1 MTTEAEEELKRLR
14 LRRGLHKGTVTRAFN
29 FVNDTVKFE
38 SSSEDML
45 QTRKAGLISALFEY
59 KEVHLEI
66 LALCPQ
72 DPEILD
78 VLEERYYVALS
89 KLEQQLKKL
98 AEKRVVISKP
108 DSSKLPSIE
117 IPVFSGRDFTKYT
130 PFMDLFTAVI
140 DKNDSLSDVQ
150 KLFYLRKY
158 LSDEALAIIVNL
170 PLVNESYK
178 EAIDLLKKRYD
189 NKARLI
195 SNHIN
200 IILEMPS
207 VQRGTA
213 VAIRSFISDVKQ
225 QVYALKNLKQPID
238 QWDMLLI
245 NILTK
250 KLDQYTNRAF
260 QFDRDTDKLPTLV
273 EFLEKRANA
282 LEESGDKSAHESIS
296 KKSFPKGITG
306 WLQPSL
312 TDYNLFGG
320 PIMFESYDSV
330 YHIGWSWKG

>member
-130 PFMDLFTAVI
+130 PLHG
-140 DKNDSLSDVQ
+140 
-150 KLFYLRKY
+150 
-158 LSDEALAIIVNL
+158 
-170 PLVNESYK
+170 
-178 EAIDLLKKRYD
+178 
-189 NKARLI
+189 LI
-195 SNHIN
+195 YCGH
-200 IILEMPS
+200 
-207 VQRGTA
+207 
-213 VAIRSFISDVKQ
+213 
-225 QVYALKNLKQPID
+225 
-238 QWDMLLI
+238 
-245 NILTK
+245 
-250 KLDQYTNRAF
+250 
-260 QFDRDTDKLPTLV
+260 
-273 EFLEKRANA
+273 
-282 LEESGDKSAHESIS
+282 
-296 KKSFPKGITG
+296 
-306 WLQPSL
+306 
-312 TDYNLFGG
+312 
-320 PIMFESYDSV
+320 
-330 YHIGWSWKG
+330 